1 MITWSKAKAKK
12 KALAAVAMA
21 LSLLGPTTAFTA
33 PANPL
38 VTSKGKGMV
47 VSSQAL
53 ADRIGQDVLDRGGN
67 AVDAAV
73 AVGYALAVCHPN
85 AGNIG
90 GGGFAVIHTKDG
102 EDIALDFRETAPG
115 KATKDM
121 YLDEKGNVDSN
132 KSRLGYLSVGV
143 PGTVAGMTEMLN
155 KYGTKSLKELMG
167 PSIEMAEKGFAVSRN
182 MAGTLKDVGTER
194 FTPYKAS
201 RNYFLHKDGSLY
213 QEGEIFVQKDLG
225 KVLRR
230 IADDPRDFYTGKTA
244 KLIVK
249 DMKKNGGLITA
260 ADLAQYK
267 PVWRKPSETT
277 YRGYKIISMAPPSSG
292 GPIIAEI
299 LNIMENADIEKS
311 GFQTPE
317 TIHIM
322 AEAMRRAYADRSEY
336 FGDPDFVKVPLKELT
351 DKAYAKRLYE
361 SIDEKKATPSDLV
374 KPGLIPLKE
383 GTQTTHYSVADRFG
397 NAVSV
402 TYTIND
408 WYGSGVAV
416 EGAGFLLNDEMD
428 DFSAKP
434 GVPNMYGVIGGDAN
448 AIAPYKRPFSSMSPS
463 IISKDGKIFMVV
475 GSPGGSRIITTVLQ
489 VISNVI
495 DHKMPVNEAVSA
507 PRFHMQWQPDEIR
520 LEPENGLTEAQKK
533 DLVAR
538 GYHLTVKPYMGDVN
552 AIIIDPVSG
561 EMTGSHDSRSDLSFI
576 EVAPT
581 KK

>member
-1 MITWSKAKAKK
+1 MFTCAKAKGRK
-12 KALAAVAMA
+12 KAFTAMA
-21 LSLLGPTTAFTA
+21 LVLSLLGSSVTMAA
-33 PANPL
+33 PANEL
-38 VTSKGKGMV
+38 LTSNGSGMV
-47 VSSQAL
+47 VSSQPL
-53 ADRIGQDVLDRGGN
+53 ADKIGQDVLNKGGN
-67 AVDAAV
+67 AIDAAV

-90 GGGFAVIHTKDG
+90 GGGFAVIHLKDG
-102 EDIALDFRETAPG
+102 EDLALDFREVAPG
-115 KATKDM
+115 KATRDM
-121 YLDEKGNVDSN
+121 YLDDEGNVDSS
-132 KSRLGYLSVGV
+132 KSRVGYLSVGV
-143 PGTVAGMTEMLN
+143 PGTVAGMSEMLN
-155 KYGTKSLKELMG
+155 KYGTKSLKELIA
-167 PSIEMAEKGFAVSRN
+167 PSIEMAEKGFTVSRN
-182 MAGTLKDVGTER
+182 MAGTLQDVGTER

-201 RNYFLHKDGSLY
+201 RKYFLHKDGSLY
-213 QEGEIFVQKDLG
+213 KEGELFVQKDLA

-249 DMKKNGGLITA
+249 DMEENGGLITA
-260 ADLAQYK
+260 DDLAKYK

-299 LNIMENADIEKS
+299 LNIMENADIQKS
-311 GFQTPE
+311 GFGTPQ

-336 FGDPDFVKVPLKELT
+336 FGDPDFVDVPVKELT
-351 DKAYAKRLYE
+351 DKAYAKKLYE
-361 SIDEKKATPSDLV
+361 TIDATKATPSSLV
-374 KPGLIPLKE
+374 KPGLGPIKE
-383 GTQTTHYSVADRFG
+383 GTQTTHYSVVDRLG

-448 AIAPYKRPFSSMSPS
+448 SIAPYKRPLSSMSPS

-507 PRFHMQWQPDEIR
+507 PRFHMQWLPDEIR
-520 LEPENGLTEAQKK
+520 LEPDNGLSDK
-533 DLVAR
+533 DKADLEAR

-552 AIIIDPVSG
+552 AIIIDPETG
-561 EMTGSHDSRSDLSFI
+561 KMTGSHDSRTDLSFI
-576 EVAPT
+576 EVTTT

>member
-1 MITWSKAKAKK
+1 
-12 KALAAVAMA
+12 
-21 LSLLGPTTAFTA
+21 
-33 PANPL
+33 
-38 VTSKGKGMV
+38 
-47 VSSQAL
+47 
-53 ADRIGQDVLDRGGN
+53 
-67 AVDAAV
+67 
-73 AVGYALAVCHPN
+73 
-85 AGNIG
+85 
-90 GGGFAVIHTKDG
+90 
-102 EDIALDFRETAPG
+102 
-115 KATKDM
+115 
-121 YLDEKGNVDSN
+121 
-132 KSRLGYLSVGV
+132 
-143 PGTVAGMTEMLN
+143 
-155 KYGTKSLKELMG
+155 
-167 PSIEMAEKGFAVSRN
+167 
-182 MAGTLKDVGTER
+182 
-194 FTPYKAS
+194 
-201 RNYFLHKDGSLY
+201 
-213 QEGEIFVQKDLG
+213 
-225 KVLRR
+225 
-230 IADDPRDFYTGKTA
+230 
-244 KLIVK
+244 
-249 DMKKNGGLITA
+249 
-260 ADLAQYK
+260 
-267 PVWRKPSETT
+267 
-277 YRGYKIISMAPPSSG
+277 
-292 GPIIAEI
+292 
-299 LNIMENADIEKS
+299 
-311 GFQTPE
+311 
-317 TIHIM
+317 
-322 AEAMRRAYADRSEY
+322 MRRAYADRSEY

-448 AIAPYKRPFSSMSPS
+448 AIAPYKRPLSSMSPS

-538 GYHLTVKPYMGDVN
+538 GYHLTVKPYM
-552 AIIIDPVSG
+552 ATSMPSSSIL
-561 EMTGSHDSRSDLSFI
+561 SR
-576 EVAPT
+576 ER
-581 KK
+581 